1 LAIKILGFEM
11 MTGKIPFEI
20 KIEKDLY
27 KIVGSKLIFLNKMIV
42 EAFTFLQSL
51 LFRDPINRTSIT

>member
-1 LAIKILGFEM
+1 M

-42 EAFTFLQSL
+42 EAISFLQSL
-51 LFRDPINRTSIT
+51 LVRDPINRTSIT